1 MWNRDVLAA
10 VNIGC
15 RYLAETLGLDLG
27 PWQHGSDVEA
37 TAKSWKEIFE
47 EAGYQVPF
55 FVESVKH
62 W

>member
-15 RYLAETLGLDLG
+15 RYVAETLGLDLG
-27 PWQHGSDVEA
+27 PWERGSGVEA
-37 TAKSWKEIFE
+37 AVKSWKEIFE